1 VEKEITMKTIDKGR
15 FASLSLDLDNEW
27 SYMKTHGDPAWKQLP
42 TYLPVVV
49 PRVLDFL
56 EERKLKI
63 TFFVV
68 GQDAAIPEN
77 HAALRSIAERGHN
90 IGNHSFHHEPWLH
103 LYTRE
108 QIVEELSRA
117 EKVLE
122 DVTGKRPVGFRGPGY
137 SMSKTL
143 LEVLAAKGY
152 QYDASSLPT
161 FIGPL
166 ARLYYFMT
174 AKLDTRQKEE
184 RKILFGTWKDA
195 LRPLKPYLWSTDNS
209 LVEIPVTTMPL
220 VRAPIHFSYVIYLS
234 RFSKALAKAYFQ
246 LSLWLCRVTGTMPSL
261 LLHPLDFMGKEDVS
275 TLSFFPGMDM
285 GVQEK
290 MELMAYLVDAV
301 RSEFRVVT
309 MEEHACLARLG
320 SLSAVDT
327 ETVAMENPA

>member
-1 VEKEITMKTIDKGR
+1 MKNEKP

-27 SYMKTHGDPAWKQLP
+27 SYRKTHGDPAWKELP
-42 TYLPVVV
+42 TYLDTVV

-56 EERKLKI
+56 EARKILI

-68 GQDAAIPEN
+68 GQDAARPEN
-77 HAALRSIAERGHN
+77 HKALRSIADRGHN

-108 QIVEELSRA
+108 QIVEELSRT
-117 EKVLE
+117 EDVLE
-122 DVTGKRPVGFRGPGY
+122 EVTGKRPVGFRGPGY
-137 SMSKTL
+137 SISKTL
-143 LEVLAAKGY
+143 LEVLAARGY

-174 AKLDTRQKEE
+174 AKLDEKQKQE

-195 LRPLKPYLWSTDNS
+195 LRPLKPYVWSTDNS

-220 VRAPIHFSYVIYLS
+220 LRAPIHFSYVIYLS
-234 RFSKALAKAYFQ
+234 RFSKALAKAYFH
-246 LSLWLCRVTGTMPSL
+246 LSLWLCKVTGTMPSL
-261 LLHPLDFMGKEDVS
+261 LLHPLDFMGREDVS
-275 TLSFFPGMDM
+275 TLSFFPGMDL

-290 MELMAYLVDAV
+290 LDLMAYLVDTV
-301 RSEFRVVT
+301 CEQFRVIT
-309 MEEHACLARLG
+309 MEEHAQLARAG
-320 SLSAVDT
+320 SLSAIDT
-327 ETVAMENPA
+327 QTVAMENAA